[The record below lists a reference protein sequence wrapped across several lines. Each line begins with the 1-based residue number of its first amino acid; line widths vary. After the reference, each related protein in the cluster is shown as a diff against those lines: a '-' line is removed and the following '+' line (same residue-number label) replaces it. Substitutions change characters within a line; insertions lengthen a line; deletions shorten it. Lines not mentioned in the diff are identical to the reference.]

1 MVYCSQITDLLI
13 VMSIYIYSHL
23 FSSFCF
29 EGEKDW
35 RGEVGGNFI
44 SSKLSSHIKTDRPLK
59 FKTTFHNSNLV
70 KTKPD
75 L

>member
-1 MVYCSQITDLLI
+1 
-13 VMSIYIYSHL
+13 MSIYSHL

-29 EGEKDW
+29 EGEKDQ
-35 RGEVGGNFI
+35 RGQVGENFI

-59 FKTTFHNSNLV
+59 FKSTFHNSSLV

-75 L
+75 LQQGGDTYKF